1 MSNPLHPCAILL
13 QPRLY
18 ERGTARP
25 ASEARRYL
33 TCTNLVC
40 SGWDRHASPRA
51 SSIPVFQLMCGNKPC
66 DMWSCGGSAA
76 AGEAGSLS
84 AGGPERY
91 RPFFHRMCSCD
102 AAYQNFRDNQMHDGH
117 AFRLWPMQ
125 IQVWNESSKPC
136 AQLKFWTPVRFRM
149 ASLSTIAR
157 IKNTWN
163 TRVSAR
169 HPLCRLQGSCLGR
182 VGPA

>member
-1 MSNPLHPCAILL
+1 MHHL
-13 QPRLY
+13 
-18 ERGTARP
+18 E
-25 ASEARRYL
+25 
-33 TCTNLVC
+33 
-40 SGWDRHASPRA
+40 PRA
-51 SSIPVFQLMCGNKPC
+51 PRFSSSCVVISRVTCGHV
-66 DMWSCGGSAA
+66 
-76 AGEAGSLS
+76 EALRLPGKLD
-84 AGGPERY
+84 R
-91 RPFFHRMCSCD
+91 FHQGDPSGTDPSFTGCVPAMLHIKISETTRCMMG
-102 AAYQNFRDNQMHDGH
+102 MHC
-117 AFRLWPMQ
+117 RLWPMQ